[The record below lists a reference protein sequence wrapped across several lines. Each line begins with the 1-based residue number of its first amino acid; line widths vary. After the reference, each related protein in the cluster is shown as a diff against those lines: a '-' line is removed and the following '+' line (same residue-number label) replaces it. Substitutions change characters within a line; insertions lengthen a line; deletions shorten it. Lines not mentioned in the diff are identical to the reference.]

1 MQYFEELYGISES
14 WAKFFRTEKL
24 IRGSY
29 TNNYVEAQCLVV
41 KDPILT
47 V

>member
-24 IRGSY
+24 IRGSN
-29 TNNYVEAQCLVV
+29 TNNYVEVQCLVV
-41 KDPILT
+41 KDTILT
-47 V
+47 L